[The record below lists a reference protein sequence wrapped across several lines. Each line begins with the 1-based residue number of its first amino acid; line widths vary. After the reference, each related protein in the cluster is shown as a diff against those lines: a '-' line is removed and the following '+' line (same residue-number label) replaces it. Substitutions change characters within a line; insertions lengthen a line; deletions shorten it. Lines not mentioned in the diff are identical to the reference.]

1 MKTPAVP
8 QRRADPISTGGIGE
22 AGPSAFCGI
31 ERAEESDS
39 SFKKREGRES
49 MPHSP
54 LPFSIQALSL
64 SSYTP
69 AHFSTGY
76 ERGYPEHAYPFAG
89 SFYGTQHP
97 VSSSTSAP
105 LYQNAGLGSGRMDY
119 THCSDVN
126 KGGDDVDMETQR
138 LVSDGQIR
146 REACV
151 KWP

>member
-8 QRRADPISTGGIGE
+8 QRRADPISAGRIGE

-39 SFKKREGRES
+39 SFKMREERES
-49 MPHSP
+49 MPYSS
-54 LPFSIQALSL
+54 LLFSISALSP

-76 ERGYPEHAYPFAG
+76 ERGYPEHAYPFTG
-89 SFYGTQHP
+89 PFYRTQHS

-105 LYQNAGLGSGRMDY
+105 LYQNAGLSSGRMDF
-119 THCSDVN
+119 THRPEMN
-126 KGGDDVDMETQR
+126 KGGDDVGMETQR
-138 LVSDGQIR
+138 LASDGQIR
-146 REACV
+146 REACA

>member
-8 QRRADPISTGGIGE
+8 RRRADSISAGGIGE

-31 ERAEESDS
+31 ERTEESDS
-39 SFKKREGRES
+39 SLKKREGRDS

-76 ERGYPEHAYPFAG
+76 ERGYPEHAYPFA
-89 SFYGTQHP
+89 SPFYGTQHS

-105 LYQNAGLGSGRMDY
+105 IYQNAGLSSGRMDF
-119 THCSDVN
+119 THGSEMN
-126 KGGDDVDMETQR
+126 KGGDDVGMETQR
-138 LVSDGQIR
+138 LASDGQIR

-151 KWP
+151 K